1 MPTAQQADQLK
12 GRDQQM
18 GEELKAIIG
27 RHVLHALNDPSGLCK
42 VQVRP
47 LWSNYYRANV
57 LVEDQAGTV
66 TISHSYF
73 LVVDGEGNI
82 IEATPKI
89 THLSGALAQ

>member
-1 MPTAQQADQLK
+1 MPTAQQPDKLK
-12 GRDQQM
+12 GRNQQM
-18 GEELKAIIG
+18 GEELRAIIG

-47 LWSNYYRANV
+47 LWSNFYRVNV

-66 TISHSYF
+66 TIPHSYF
-73 LVVDGEGNI
+73 LEVDGEGNI

-89 THLSGALAQ
+89 THLSVALA